1 MDSAL
6 LCEDFCANESFCRFD
21 THEAAQLSVDYLS
34 GLKLD
39 GQTIRVEMD
48 WGYSDGRQY
57 GRASNGGQMRHYI
70 NDIKNSGKN
79 YSIRYSNH
87 SDRRGYHDNRDY
99 YRKRDRDGA
108 DREDKRRRYWNC
120 LFWIRE

>member
-6 LCEDFCANESFCRFD
+6 LCEDFCLNKSFCRFD

-48 WGYSDGRQY
+48 WGYSDGRHY

-87 SDRRGYHDNRDY
+87 NDRRGYHDNRDY
-99 YRKRDRDGA
+99 YRKRDREGA
-108 DREDKRRRYWNC
+108 DREDKRRRY
-120 LFWIRE
+120 